1 MKTLTLNIPD
11 SSDYD
16 LLIKLLN
23 RMGIRTN
30 REAVTKNKKT
40 MKQLY
45 SLMDSVKKNELFKEI
60 SDPTEWQNKLRNE
73 WT

>member
-23 RMGIRTN
+23 RMGIQTSRH
-30 REAVTKNKKT
+30 ADAKNKKT
-40 MKQLY
+40 MKRLY
-45 SLMDSVKKNELFKEI
+45 SLMDSVTKNKLFKEI
-60 SDPTEWQNKLRNE
+60 KDPVAWQKKLRNE
-73 WT
+73 WS